1 MNNKGMTLIELIAV
15 IAIIAI
21 ITLMI
26 APNII
31 EMRRQTIESN
41 IDNKVEKIKNAAI
54 NYAEDNLSSVPNE
67 FTTPVLKTISNS
79 KSKECIEVMTFD
91 KSDDPNQDY
100 SYCENFCL
108 IVYISSLIEKGY
120 LAGDSDD
127 KNQLI
132 HPLLGTSLNNERV
145 CVRYDT
151 NKVVKFANETSDQTR
166 RLVAYI
172 VDQEKM
178 YADVRE

>member
-41 IDNKVEKIKNAAI
+41 VDNKVVKIQNAAI
-54 NYAEDNLSSVPNE
+54 NYAEDNISSVPNE
-67 FTTPVLKTISNS
+67 FTTPVLKSYS
-79 KSKECIEVMTFD
+79 SSDSADCIDVKTFD
-91 KSDDPNQDY
+91 RLSDTENY
-100 SYCENFCL
+100 SYCENYCL

-127 KNQLI
+127 KTQLI

-151 NKVVKFANETSDQTR
+151 NKVIRKVENNETATR
-166 RLVAYI
+166 KLVAYI

-178 YADVRE
+178 YADIRK